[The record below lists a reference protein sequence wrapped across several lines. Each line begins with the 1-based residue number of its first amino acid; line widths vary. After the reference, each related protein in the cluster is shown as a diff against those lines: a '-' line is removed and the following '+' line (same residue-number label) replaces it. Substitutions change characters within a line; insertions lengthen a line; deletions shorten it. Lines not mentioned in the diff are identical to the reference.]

1 MKAEEI
7 LRTAAD
13 LVSGPRAEQH
23 GEVLD
28 VFATTAALF
37 QRASGEVLDEWD
49 GIMFM
54 VCLKI
59 ARIRHGT
66 FNVDDYIDACG
77 YLALAAQVW
86 VECEE
91 LDEVCPK

>member
-23 GEVLD
+23 GD
-28 VFATTAALF
+28 VDFTFGTASTLF
-37 QRASGEVLDEWD
+37 EGIVGQEISPTD

-59 ARIRHGT
+59 ARMVSKRNSGIPI
-66 FNVDDYIDACG
+66 NIDDYIDACG
-77 YLALAAQVW
+77 YLALAGQL
-86 VECEE
+86 ESE
-91 LDEVCPK
+91 DK